1 MQNEMNRKILAY
13 LENTPSEKERILNE
27 ITKWEIH
34 EMLFT
39 MLQNAVQEIKVET
52 MEDIETLMRLYK
64 LCNKTE
70 LN

>member
-34 EMLFT
+34 EMLFA
-39 MLQNAVQEIKVET
+39 MLENAVHEIKVET
-52 MEDIETLMRLYK
+52 VEDIETLLRLYK
-64 LCNKTE
+64 LCKKTE